1 MSAIPLSEKAKG
13 KQRAVKELAP
23 NQTQA
28 VPTEI
33 LTKTLVIR
41 FSEGIPDLT
50 LQVSEKDAVRDVKR
64 QVCSSWICSLDSVDS
79 LHHRYEREGLN

>member
-13 KQRAVKELAP
+13 KQRAVKELPP

-28 VPTEI
+28 VPTGI

-64 QVCSSWICSLDSVDS
+64 QVCSSWTCSLDSVDS
-79 LHHRYEREGLN
+79 LYHRYEREGLN